1 MPVEAVEAL
10 KKKDVDIVSVIA
22 IAFAK
27 GLKDSEVLDL
37 ADQENRVV
45 VTFDKD
51 FGELVVKEKIK
62 VRGLIL
68 LRFTPKSS
76 QEVVSRIWQ
85 ILTSQI
91 PIEKSF
97 VVVTDFTVRAVKLKF

>member
-1 MPVEAVEAL
+1 MPIEAVEAL

-22 IAFAK
+22 FAK

-37 ADQENRVV
+37 ANRENRIV
-45 VTFDKD
+45 VTFDKG

-76 QEVVSRIWQ
+76 QEVTSRIWKTL
-85 ILTSQI
+85 ISQI
-91 PIEKSF
+91 PIENNF
-97 VVVTDFTVRAVKLKF
+97 VIVRDFTVRVVKLKF